1 MDKREKRVFLYIA
14 FAIGL
19 YAVVTHLDKVIKMF
33 GYVGNLFT
41 PIVAGLIIAFILN
54 VPVSG
59 FEKLLARLTK
69 T

>member
-41 PIVAGLIIAFILN
+41 PIVAGLIIALFSMCRCQALKN
-54 VPVSG
+54 C
-59 FEKLLARLTK
+59 LRA
-69 T
+69 